1 LLLKLAITLYNK
13 FEKVMKMKAELMKVL
28 EEFQIEGKVL
38 TVSPYGSGHINLTY
52 LVETTAKRYILQKIN
67 HNLFKEVDK
76 LMHNIEAVSEY
87 NRKIALEKG
96 KDPDRECLSL
106 IYTKSG
112 KSYLTNQEGYYRL
125 YKYIEDSVCYQL
137 VEKPEDF
144 YESAVAF
151 GSFAAMLSEFDAS
164 TLFEILPNFHNTPIR
179 YDNFLKSLEKDI
191 LDRAKETEAEI
202 EFIQKRKVLYSK
214 IVDLLA
220 EGKMPTKVTHN
231 DTKLNNVLFHK
242 DTGKAL
248 AVIDFDTIMPGSICY
263 DFGDSIR
270 FGCSTALEDERDL
283 DKVHFRLDLFE
294 EYVKGFLFALG
305 SDLTEVEKD
314 NLPYGAILMT
324 IENGI
329 RFLTDY
335 LDGDTYFR
343 TQRPQQNLDRCR
355 TQLKLVSEMEANLT
369 KMQEIVDKYY
379 RIYCLKE

>member
-1 LLLKLAITLYNK
+1 
-13 FEKVMKMKAELMKVL
+13 MKEELMKVI
-28 EEFQIEGKVL
+28 EEFQIEGNVIAI
-38 TVSPYGSGHINLTY
+38 SPYGSGHINLTY

-87 NRKIALEKG
+87 NRKICLEKG

-106 IYTKSG
+106 IYTKTN
-112 KSYLTNQEGYYRL
+112 KSYLENKEEYYRI

-137 VEKPEDF
+137 VEKQKHF

-151 GSFAAMLSEFDAS
+151 GSFAGMLAEFDAS
-164 TLFEILPNFHNTPIR
+164 TLYEILPNFHNTPIR
-179 YDNFLKSLEKDI
+179 YENFLKSLEKDI
-191 LDRAKETEAEI
+191 LDRAKETGPEI
-202 EFIQKRKVLYSK
+202 EFIHKRKSLYSK
-214 IVDLLA
+214 IVDLLEA
-220 EGKMPTKVTHN
+220 GKMPTKVTHN
-231 DTKLNNVLFHK
+231 DTKLNNVLFDK

-283 DKVHFRLDLFE
+283 DKVHFRLGLFE
-294 EYVKGFLFALG
+294 KYVKGFLFALG
-305 SDLTEVEKD
+305 SDITEVEKD
-314 NLPYGAILMT
+314 NLCYGAILMT
-324 IENGI
+324 LECGI

-343 TQRPQQNLDRCR
+343 THRPKQNLDRCR
-355 TQLKLVSEMEANLT
+355 TQLKLVSEMEANLD